1 MVDVNPEIWDNET
14 LGEAVDNQFLDEV
27 EAQSKEDRAARREGR
42 APREVQRE
50 VRFPTMM
57 PSGSVPSSVSDKLK
71 FVDNS
76 SEDSSVE
83 TKSKT
88 ARK

>member
-1 MVDVNPEIWDNET
+1 MVDVNPEIWENPT

-50 VRFPTMM
+50 VRYPTMT
-57 PSGSVPSSVSDKLK
+57 PSGSVPSSVSDKLT
-71 FVDNS
+71 FVKS
-76 SEDSSVE
+76 GEETS
-83 TKSKT
+83 TKSTKSGS
-88 ARK
+88 K